1 MMMMMTINGIEKLG
15 LGEFTEEAD
24 DNLLEEPLGIKERC

>member
-1 MMMMMTINGIEKLG
+1 MMMMTINGTEEELG
-15 LGEFTEEAD
+15 LGEFTEEKD